1 MTSLVVVSVMI
12 RIFVAE
18 WIHFTHVGIILP
30 TKTKSVNFLGLMDS
44 ATKGYGGLAA
54 GLLVEGLWY
63 WAYVS

>member
-1 MTSLVVVSVMI
+1 MDTLYTCWDNI
-12 RIFVAE
+12 
-18 WIHFTHVGIILP
+18 THY
-30 TKTKSVNFLGLMDS
+30 KTKSVNFLGLMDS